1 MVFTECNS
9 SNAPPAADDDRG
21 GSQLSLPVLIVV
33 EGVHDVEFLR
43 RLTAKLHL
51 ADASIPD
58 LAAGELAGCVVF
70 VPFGGGSV
78 LTWSNRFA
86 PLLRPEFH
94 LYDREI
100 APETAVRQ
108 AAVDRI
114 NTRDD
119 CRALLLS
126 KRALEN
132 YLHTAAIVNAGGG
145 MVVVNDT
152 ESMALAVARD
162 WYQRQPQ
169 TLAWDEL
176 TPRARRRLAA
186 RCKRWLNTHAVN
198 AMTLGML
205 RQRDP
210 AGELISWLREIAVA
224 VGDRAGSSLT

>member
-1 MVFTECNS
+1 MVLTECNS
-9 SNAPPAADDDRG
+9 SNAAPAKDDDRG
-21 GSQLSLPVLIVV
+21 GSQLSLPILIVV

-58 LAAGELAGCVVF
+58 LAAWELAGDVVF

-78 LTWSNRFA
+78 LTWSKRFA

-114 NTRDD
+114 NARDD

-145 MVVVNDT
+145 MIMVNDT
-152 ESMALAVARD
+152 ESLALAVARD
-162 WYQRQPQ
+162 WYSRQPQ
-169 TLAWDEL
+169 TLPWGEL

-198 AMTLGML
+198 AMTLGL
-205 RQRDP
+205 LHQRDP
-210 AGELISWLREIAVA
+210 SGELVSWLREIAVA
-224 VGDRAGSSLT
+224 VDNRPANSAS